1 MLTAT
6 IAMSLLPVLLFLL
19 SHCICS
25 ETGSGNID
33 GDGVR
38 NVTRMAGESVT
49 FSCDVK
55 TSG

>member
-1 MLTAT
+1 
-6 IAMSLLPVLLFLL
+6 MSLLPVLLFLL

-25 ETGSGNID
+25 ETGSGNIN